1 MALLTERTTFTLD
14 VPGRYT
20 ANTWQEVLDSQDQTL
35 DAHARPFDV
44 FILGGGTFGPAIASR
59 LFTNDHTRARRILL
73 IEAGPLALPE
83 HVQNLPSLG
92 TDEVWGV
99 PWNSDSPQPQ
109 DRIFPGLAFCLGGR
123 SVFWGGWS
131 PHFLPEEIPTPP
143 WLTSVRDDLLNPVLT
158 IPDAGGVRTLSYL
171 DLAAEQIGAHDTNDF
186 ISGALHNAMRDRL
199 FAGLTGRPAGA
210 TTLTGSRG
218 TLANQGQLEAPLA
231 VESTSPRP
239 GFLPFNKFSVVPLL
253 VRVSRLAQ
261 DESVLPNNLRKRF
274 MVLDN
279 THVIGLDIAGDR
291 ITRIRT
297 SRGNLDV
304 PANGLVFLGLGTIEN
319 TRMALNTLDRAR
331 GYDPNQLIGRN
342 LMAHMRSNLT
352 FRVPRSALGQM
363 LDVNLH
369 PETRELQVSALFI
382 KGIHDLGAGDTGYF
396 HVQVTA
402 SGVGEMGRNSE
413 LELFKKVPDIDLLHR
428 FQGLTDA
435 WVVVTLRGIGEIRG
449 DRTAAT
455 PNRVTT
461 GGPQGPFDFG
471 MPRALVRLDVGPAG
485 SRQRRLWDAMDAACD
500 ELAQLFA
507 AGGPIQYLSDQT
519 PGAVWQ
525 TSPPGPDQ
533 RRDALSST
541 HHEAG
546 TLWMGDDPA
555 TSVTD
560 ELGRFHEVRNLF
572 ALGPCLLP
580 TMGSPNPVLSGLALA
595 RRTADRVPLATA
607 APPAVEAGFTPLF
620 DGTDT
625 TFARW
630 QPVGG
635 GSFSLV
641 DGMIVAQPGPEL
653 GAAVLFGGQLRR
665 LRAPPRR
672 SHPQRRRELRDLR
685 ALPQPAAAGP
695 RPRQPGQQLRVR
707 QQGLRRGRHRLRG
720 AAGRPGPRRPSPRH
734 PRRAGPAPN
743 RRHLRHPHRSG
754 RRPADL
760 HQAATTDAA
769 DLACAGDPGRW
780 RPVHRQP
787 GRQPDQHLHQHQPSA
802 RPARYPRPQHRLCRR
817 PVAHRAG
824 CLPQHPRATAPV
836 GLALLVMSAC
846 PCAAERRTTQVRRAT
861 AVAET
866 VDSATTTRAAW

>member
-14 VPGRYT
+14 VLGRYT
-20 ANTWQEVLDSQDQTL
+20 ANTWQEILDSQDQTL
-35 DAHARPFDV
+35 DSHARPFDV

-59 LFTNDHTRARRILL
+59 MFTNDHTRARRILL

-109 DRIFPGLAFCLGGR
+109 DRIFPGLAFSLGGR

-143 WLTSVRDDLLNPVLT
+143 WPTSVRDDLLNPVLT

-171 DLAAEQIGAHDTNDF
+171 DLAAEQIGAANPNDF
-186 ISGALHNAMRDRL
+186 ISGALHGAMRDRL
-199 FAGLTGRPAGA
+199 FADLTGRPAGG

-218 TLANQGQLEAPLA
+218 ALANQGQLEAPLG

-261 DESVLPNNLRKRF
+261 DESVLPNNVRKRF
-274 MVLDN
+274 VVVDN
-279 THVIGLDIAGDR
+279 THVIGLEVAGDR

-352 FRVPRSALGQM
+352 FRVPRSAFGAA

-369 PETRELQVSALFI
+369 PETRELQVSALFV
-382 KGIHDLGAGDTGYF
+382 KGICDLGGGDTGYF

-402 SGVGEMGRNSE
+402 SGVGEMARNSE

-471 MPRALVRLDVGPAG
+471 VPRALVRLDVGPAG

-507 AGGPIQYLSDQT
+507 GGGPIQYLSDQT

-525 TSPPGPDQ
+525 SDPPGPDQ

-555 TSVTD
+555 ASVTD
-560 ELGRFHEVRNLF
+560 GLGCFHEVRNLF

-607 APPAVEAGFTPLF
+607 APPAVEAGFAALF
-620 DGTDT
+620 DGTDA

-635 GSFSLV
+635 GTFSLV

-653 GAAVLFGGQLRR
+653 GLLYYAADNFADFLLRLDVRVHAGDENSGVFVRFRNPLRR
-665 LRAPPRR
+665 VPDPANPANSYVYANKTFVAVDTGFEVQLDDQARGDPARGIPDGLDLHRTGAIYGIPIGAGAGQQTYIKPPPLTPLTW
-672 SHPQRRRELRDLR
+672 H
-685 ALPQPAAAGP
+685 ALEIRVAGDQYTVSLDGNHTSTFTNTNPARG
-695 RPRQPGQQLRVR
+695 QPGTPDFSTGLLGVQSHTGRVAFR
-707 QQGLRRGRHRLRG
+707 NIRVQRL
-720 AAGRPGPRRPSPRH
+720 P
-734 PRRAGPAPN
+734 
-743 RRHLRHPHRSG
+743 
-754 RRPADL
+754 
-760 HQAATTDAA
+760 
-769 DLACAGDPGRW
+769 
-780 RPVHRQP
+780 
-787 GRQPDQHLHQHQPSA
+787 
-802 RPARYPRPQHRLCRR
+802 
-817 PVAHRAG
+817 
-824 CLPQHPRATAPV
+824 
-836 GLALLVMSAC
+836 
-846 PCAAERRTTQVRRAT
+846 
-861 AVAET
+861 
-866 VDSATTTRAAW
+866 

>member
-14 VPGRYT
+14 VLGRYT
-20 ANTWQEVLDSQDQTL
+20 ANTWQEVLDSQKQAL
-35 DAHARPFDV
+35 DSHARPFDV

-59 LFTNDHTRARRILL
+59 LFSNDRTHARRILL

-83 HVQNLPSLG
+83 HVQNLPALG
-92 TDEVWGV
+92 PTDEVWGV
-99 PWNSDSPQPQ
+99 PWNADPTTPQPQ
-109 DRIFPGLAFCLGGR
+109 DRSFPGLAFSLGGR

-143 WLTSVRDDLLNPVLT
+143 WPATTRDDLLNPVLT
-158 IPDAGGVRTLSYL
+158 IPAATAAGGVRSLSYL
-171 DLAAEQIGAHDTNDF
+171 DLAAEQIGAEKSNDF
-186 ISGALHNAMRDRL
+186 VSGALHDATSARL
-199 FAGLTGRPAGA
+199 FTGLTGRPAGL
-210 TTLTGSRG
+210 TTLTGRRG
-218 TLANQGQLEAPLA
+218 ALADRGELEAPLA

-261 DESVLPNNLRKRF
+261 DESVLPNDVRKRF

-279 THVIGLDIAGDR
+279 THVIALDVAGDR

-297 SRGNLDV
+297 SRGDLDV

-352 FRVPRSALGQM
+352 FRVPRSAFGAA

-369 PETRELQVSALFI
+369 PETRELQVSALFV
-382 KGIHDLGAGDTGYF
+382 KGLHDLGGGDTGYF
-396 HVQVTA
+396 HVQLTA
-402 SGVGEMGRNSE
+402 SGVGEMARNSE
-413 LELFKKVPDIDLLHR
+413 VELFKKVPDIDLLHR

-435 WVVVTLRGIGEIRG
+435 WVVVTLRGIGEISG

-455 PNRVTT
+455 PNRITT

-471 MPRALVRLDVGPAG
+471 MPRAMVRLDVGPAG
-485 SRQRRLWDAMDAACD
+485 SRHLRLWDAMDAACD
-500 ELAQLFA
+500 ELAQIFA
-507 AGGPIQYLSDQT
+507 AGGPIEYLSDQT

-525 TSPPGPDQ
+525 TNPPGPDQ

-546 TLWMGDDPA
+546 TLWMGDDPS

-560 ELGRFHEVRNLF
+560 NLGRFHEVRNLF

-607 APPAVEAGFTPLF
+607 PPPAVEAGFTALF
-620 DGTDT
+620 DGTDA

-630 QPVGG
+630 QPVGE

-641 DGMIVAQPGPEL
+641 DGMIVAQPGPQL
-653 GAAVLFGGQLRR
+653 GLLYYAAENFANFVLRLDLRIHSGDENSGIFVRFRNPLRR
-665 LRAPPRR
+665 VP
-672 SHPQRRRELRDLR
+672 D
-685 ALPQPAAAGP
+685 PANPANSFVYANKAFVAVDTGFEVQIDDQARGDPARGIPDGLDQHRTGAIYGIPIGP
-695 RPRQPGQQLRVR
+695 NPGQQTYPTPPPPPLTPLAWHALEIRVVGDQYTVR
-707 QQGLRRGRHRLRG
+707 LDGNQTSTFTNTNRARG
-720 AAGRPGPRRPSPRH
+720 
-734 PRRAGPAPN
+734 
-743 RRHLRHPHRSG
+743 
-754 RRPADL
+754 
-760 HQAATTDAA
+760 
-769 DLACAGDPGRW
+769 
-780 RPVHRQP
+780 QP
-787 GRQPDQHLHQHQPSA
+787 GTPDLSTGFLGVQSHTGRVAFRNIRVQ
-802 RPARYPRPQHRLCRR
+802 RL
-817 PVAHRAG
+817 P
-824 CLPQHPRATAPV
+824 
-836 GLALLVMSAC
+836 
-846 PCAAERRTTQVRRAT
+846 
-861 AVAET
+861 
-866 VDSATTTRAAW
+866 

>member
-14 VPGRYT
+14 VLGRYT
-20 ANTWQEVLDSQDQTL
+20 ANTWQEILDSQDQTL
-35 DAHARPFDV
+35 DSHARPFDV

-59 LFTNDHTRARRILL
+59 MFTNDHTRARRILL

-109 DRIFPGLAFCLGGR
+109 DRIFPGLAFSLGGR

-143 WLTSVRDDLLNPVLT
+143 WPTSVRDDLLNPVLT

-171 DLAAEQIGAHDTNDF
+171 DLAAEQIGAANPNDF
-186 ISGALHNAMRDRL
+186 ISGALHGAMRDRQ
-199 FAGLTGRPAGA
+199 FAGLTGRPAGG

-218 TLANQGQLEAPLA
+218 ALANQGQLEAPLG

-261 DESVLPNNLRKRF
+261 DESVLPNNVRKRF
-274 MVLDN
+274 VVVDN
-279 THVIGLDIAGDR
+279 THVIGLEVAGDR

-352 FRVPRSALGQM
+352 FRVPRSAFGAV

-369 PETRELQVSALFI
+369 PETRELQVSALFV
-382 KGIHDLGAGDTGYF
+382 KGICDLGGGDTGYF

-402 SGVGEMGRNSE
+402 SGVGEMARNSE

-461 GGPQGPFDFG
+461 GGPQGRSTSACPG
-471 MPRALVRLDVGPAG
+471 RWSAWTSARPGHGSGGCGTPWTPPATSSPSSSPAAARSSTCPTRPRGRSGRATRRAPTSGATRSAPPTTRPGPCGWATTPPPRSPTASAASMRCATCSRSAPACCPPWAPPTRCCRGWRWPAAPPTGCRWPPRHRRRWRPGSPPCSTGPTPPSPAG
-485 SRQRRLWDAMDAACD
+485 SR
-500 ELAQLFA
+500 
-507 AGGPIQYLSDQT
+507 SV
-519 PGAVWQ
+519 GA
-525 TSPPGPDQ
+525 
-533 RRDALSST
+533 
-541 HHEAG
+541 
-546 TLWMGDDPA
+546 
-555 TSVTD
+555 
-560 ELGRFHEVRNLF
+560 
-572 ALGPCLLP
+572 
-580 TMGSPNPVLSGLALA
+580 
-595 RRTADRVPLATA
+595 
-607 APPAVEAGFTPLF
+607 
-620 DGTDT
+620 
-625 TFARW
+625 
-630 QPVGG
+630 
-635 GSFSLV
+635 
-641 DGMIVAQPGPEL
+641 
-653 GAAVLFGGQLRR
+653 
-665 LRAPPRR
+665 
-672 SHPQRRRELRDLR
+672 
-685 ALPQPAAAGP
+685 
-695 RPRQPGQQLRVR
+695 
-707 QQGLRRGRHRLRG
+707 
-720 AAGRPGPRRPSPRH
+720 PSPWST
-734 PRRAGPAPN
+734 G
-743 RRHLRHPHRSG
+743 
-754 RRPADL
+754 
-760 HQAATTDAA
+760 
-769 DLACAGDPGRW
+769 
-780 RPVHRQP
+780 
-787 GRQPDQHLHQHQPSA
+787 
-802 RPARYPRPQHRLCRR
+802 
-817 PVAHRAG
+817 
-824 CLPQHPRATAPV
+824 
-836 GLALLVMSAC
+836 
-846 PCAAERRTTQVRRAT
+846 
-861 AVAET
+861 
-866 VDSATTTRAAW
+866 